1 MIKAR
6 IQAANPEA
14 NLNSYT
20 EIYKRFNWEDVAK
33 EFTWHQTGKVN
44 IIHEAVDRWAQDP
57 KKQNQ
62 IAIIF
67 EKGAELINYTYS
79 VLREKSCQ
87 WANFLSKYGYNTG
100 DRLFIFAP
108 SCPEAYLAMLG
119 ACRLGVI
126 FCHLFSSTS
135 FDELALRLANAKP
148 RGILT
153 HPDLVERMPPEV
165 KESVRHIF
173 LTEGPSPG
181 LFPDEIVIEG
191 LPDQMPKTCDPIWL
205 DPTAALYMN
214 YTSGSTG
221 PPKGIVH
228 AHKDM
233 SGILI
238 SARYVLDLKDD
249 TMLWVDADPAWVT
262 GTVYGV
268 FGPLLCGVTS
278 LVQGDEFSASN
289 WYWTLEKHCVSVC
302 YTTPKTLMKLKAA
315 GDNLPTRY
323 DLSCLRH
330 LATVGAPL
338 VPDLFYWVRQ
348 NLNLSPHDTYW
359 MTETGMIS
367 LSNYPSMD
375 IKPGSMGKPLP
386 GIEAGVLDEK
396 GEPLPP
402 LSMGELAL
410 KSGWPAMMS
419 DLWQDSQRYQSYF
432 RVKGWFLTGDIVI
445 KDDQG
450 YYYHQGRNDDLM
462 KIGGDRVIG
471 PFEIEQVLCG
481 HPAVDEAAV
490 ISKGTEPG
498 EGVSYLKA
506 FITVNQNYT
515 PSVRLN
521 HEIKAFVK
529 ANMASDVI
537 VKEVTFLNELPKTR
551 SGKLL
556 RRVLRAKEL
565 GLPGGDALKMQE

>member
-6 IQAANPEA
+6 IQAANPNA
-14 NLNSYT
+14 NLKSYT
-20 EIYKRFNWEDVAK
+20 ETYKRFNWDEVAK
-33 EFTWHQTGKVN
+33 EFTWYQSGKVN
-44 IIHEAVDRWAQDP
+44 IIHEAIDRWAEDS

-62 IAIIF
+62 KAIIF
-67 EKGAELINYTYS
+67 EKGAELINYTYRD
-79 VLREKSCQ
+79 LRKKSCQ
-87 WANFLSKYGYNTG
+87 WANFLSEYGYKTG

-135 FDELALRLANAKP
+135 FNELALRLANAKP

-153 HPDLVERMPPEV
+153 HPDLVERIPPEV

-191 LPDQMPKTCDPIWL
+191 LPEQMPKTCDPIWL
-205 DPTAALYMN
+205 DPTARLYMN

-228 AHKDM
+228 AHNDM
-233 SGILI
+233 LGILI
-238 SARYVLDLKDD
+238 SARYVLDLKND

-268 FGPLLCGVTS
+268 FGPLLCGATS

-289 WYWTLEKHCVSVC
+289 WYWTLEKHGVSVC

-323 DLSCLRH
+323 DLSRLRH

-338 VPDLFYWVRQ
+338 VPDLFYWVKQ

-375 IKPGSMGKPLP
+375 IKPGSMGKPFP
-386 GIEAGVLDEK
+386 GIEAAVLDEK
-396 GEPLPP
+396 GQPLPP
-402 LSMGELAL
+402 LSMGELAF
-410 KSGWPAMMS
+410 KIGWPAMMS
-419 DLWQDSQRYQSYF
+419 DLWQDSERYQSYF
-432 RVKGWFLTGDIVI
+432 QVKGWFLTGDIVI

-462 KIGGDRVIG
+462 KVGGDRVIG

-515 PSVRLN
+515 PSIRLN

-529 ANMASDVI
+529 ANMASEVI
-537 VKEVTFLNELPKTR
+537 VKEVTFLDELPKTR